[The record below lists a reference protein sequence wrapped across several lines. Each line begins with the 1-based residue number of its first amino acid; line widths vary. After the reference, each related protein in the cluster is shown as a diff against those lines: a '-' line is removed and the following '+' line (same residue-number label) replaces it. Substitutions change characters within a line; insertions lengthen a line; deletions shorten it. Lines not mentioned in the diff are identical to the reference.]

1 MAVDEAPAAELATT
15 ATPEAA
21 LRVDD
26 AAGTGDP
33 VAIATAVEDW
43 TVEVATGAE
52 ESPERADTAA
62 VAAVKA
68 ELSVDLFAQGMIK
81 GMRTL
86 DGKDRQVVKIVND
99 QRVE

>member
-1 MAVDEAPAAELATT
+1 MLPVELVVAVAVDEAPAAELATT
-15 ATPEAA
+15 ATPEA

-26 AAGTGDP
+26 DDAAAAAAGIGDP

-52 ESPERADTAA
+52 ERPERADTAA

-68 ELSVDLFAQGMIK
+68 ELSVDRFAQGM
-81 GMRTL
+81 L
-86 DGKDRQVVKIVND
+86 DGN
-99 QRVE
+99 

>member
-1 MAVDEAPAAELATT
+1 MLPVELVVAVAVDEAEAAAT
-15 ATPEAA
+15 ATPEA

-26 AAGTGDP
+26 AAGIGDP
-33 VAIATAVEDW
+33 VAIPMAVEDW

-68 ELSVDLFAQGMIK
+68 ELSVDLFAQGMMK
-81 GMRTL
+81 
-86 DGKDRQVVKIVND
+86 
-99 QRVE
+99 E